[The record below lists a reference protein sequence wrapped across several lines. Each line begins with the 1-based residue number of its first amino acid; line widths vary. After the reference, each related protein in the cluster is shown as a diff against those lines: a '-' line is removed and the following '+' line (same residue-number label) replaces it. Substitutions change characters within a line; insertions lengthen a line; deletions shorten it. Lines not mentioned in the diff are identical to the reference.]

1 MAAVAPPREKKTPNP
16 RRTIYRHPKEINDD
30 DPIFPLYFLI
40 MIPNTIGMFS
50 RAYRRND
57 YSLAIL
63 SLLDWENMKSG
74 EHGIGLLGN
83 QRLDAR
89 ELKNDSDS
97 VLEKV

>member
-1 MAAVAPPREKKTPNP
+1 MSLSFGFVCEFGYFLSLQITVA
-16 RRTIYRHPKEINDD
+16 
-30 DPIFPLYFLI
+30 LYFVVVVCSV
-40 MIPNTIGMFS
+40 F
-50 RAYRRND
+50 
-57 YSLAIL
+57 
-63 SLLDWENMKSG
+63 LLYEFVIVDLVKDWENMKSG